1 MVNVKDMVKAG
12 VFPDEQ
18 SAIRE
23 ALRVLWQEKP
33 HIRIEVA
40 IHRYRAGEISL
51 AKAAALAGVTF
62 DQMKQILDDRG
73 VPLRLVPE
81 TIEEAH
87 QELKALRRMLA

>member
-1 MVNVKDMVKAG
+1 MVNVKDMVEAG

-40 IHRYRAGEISL
+40 IYRYRAEEISL

-73 VPLRLVPE
+73 VPLRLGSKTV
-81 TIEEAH
+81 EEAH
-87 QELKALRRMLA
+87 HNLSTPPN